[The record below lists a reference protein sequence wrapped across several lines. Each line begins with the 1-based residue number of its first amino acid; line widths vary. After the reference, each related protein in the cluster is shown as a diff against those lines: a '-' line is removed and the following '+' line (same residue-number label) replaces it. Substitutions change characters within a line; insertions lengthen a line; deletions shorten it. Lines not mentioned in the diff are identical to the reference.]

1 MVIKDLS
8 DLFIEGFE
16 LHSIVILQLIY
27 LLKKISLEF
36 HNNRSIVIKQLE

>member
-1 MVIKDLS
+1 MAVKDLS

-36 HNNRSIVIKQLE
+36 QNNRSIVTKLLE